1 MSDEAYEAFMEANYG
16 PSTQEYHVVW
26 RIEVEAD
33 NPTEAAVQAR
43 EILLDPES
51 EAVVF
56 DVTPFKNYRIFGDAA
71 KFETIDLSE

>member
-16 PSTQEYHVVW
+16 PPTTEYHVVW
-26 RIEVEAD
+26 RIEVEAE

-43 EILLDPES
+43 EILLDPDS

-56 DVTPFKNYRIFGDAA
+56 DVTAFKNYRMFGDAA